1 MSKASKTYK
10 FKTKEGIML
19 VLHAGSQEAATLKL
33 ASLVKA
39 VADWPYVRV
48 FKDK

>member
-1 MSKASKTYK
+1 MSKGSKLYI
-10 FKTKEGIML
+10 FKTKYGETLKIT
-19 VLHAGSQEAATLKL
+19 AGSQENATLRL

-48 FKDK
+48 RKLK